1 MKINLDEKIL
11 ETLLPVTRGEK
22 DIEETANLLII
33 VGLQKSVEDGF
44 KGLNEKEVE
53 NLMNSYTLQCLTK
66 DILRV
71 LRGLNG
77 D

>member
-11 ETLLPVTRGEK
+11 ETLLPVTRGEE
-22 DIEETANLLII
+22 DIEETANILII
-33 VGLQKSVEDGF
+33 VGLQKSIEDGF

-53 NLMNSYTLQCLTK
+53 NLMNSYTLQCLMK
-66 DILRV
+66 DFLRA
-71 LRGLNG
+71 LNN